1 MERVKE
7 EMQKEKRMEKGIKRG
22 MERRMERDMER
33 AEQKEIKKETKN
45 EAKKETQKEIQKK
58 IQKERTI
65 SYYNENAEAFC
76 AGTRTAD
83 MSEMRGRFLR
93 YVQPDGL
100 ILDAGC
106 GSGRDSKYFL
116 EHGYRVVAMD
126 ASEEICRLASE
137 YLGQAVECRR
147 FEEIAEKEIY
157 DGIWACA
164 SLLHVPYVELPET
177 IAKLGEA
184 LVDGGVLYASFKYGG
199 EEKIRR
205 GEKKQ
210 SEQVEGVFGKE
221 ESEEKEEREAG
232 GRYFTDLTEEE
243 WKKVLA
249 EAEKYMRG
257 FRIEMVECFVTGDVR
272 EGRGEEKWLNVVGR
286 KMIVSNYPPK
296 FKK

>member
-1 MERVKE
+1 MKT
-7 EMQKEKRMEKGIKRG
+7 EMQKEKRMEKGIERG
-22 MERRMERDMER
+22 VEM
-33 AEQKEIKKETKN
+33 AEQKEEIKKETRN
-45 EAKKETQKEIQKK
+45 EAKKEA
-58 IQKERTI
+58 QKERTI

-76 AGTRTAD
+76 EGTRAAD
-83 MSEMRGRFLR
+83 MSETRGRFLR
-93 YVQPDGL
+93 YVKPGGL

-147 FEEIAEKEIY
+147 FEEITEKEIY

-164 SLLHVPYVELPET
+164 SLLHVPYAELPET

-184 LVDGGVLYASFKYGG
+184 LVDGGVLYASFKYGR
-199 EEKIRR
+199 EEKMRM

-210 SEQVEGVFGKE
+210 SEQMEGVFGE
-221 ESEEKEEREAG
+221 EENEETEEKEEREAG

-249 EAEKYMRG
+249 EAKKYMKE

-272 EGRGEEKWLNVVGR
+272 EGRGKEKWLNVVRR
-286 KMIVSNYPPK
+286 KVKRKQEKIVV
-296 FKK
+296 